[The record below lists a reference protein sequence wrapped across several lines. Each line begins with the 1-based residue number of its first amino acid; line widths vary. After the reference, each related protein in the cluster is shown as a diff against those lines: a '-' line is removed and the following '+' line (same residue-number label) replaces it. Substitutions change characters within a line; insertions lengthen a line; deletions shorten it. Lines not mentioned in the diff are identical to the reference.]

1 MNKMGIYFG
10 YWTKDWIVDFSK
22 YAKKAYD
29 LGFDIIEYDLGAIMD
44 SPKEYQE
51 KLKDT
56 IENLDIDITFCIG
69 LSEDYDIS
77 SGDSRVRSKGIE
89 FLKNAVR
96 ETHRLGGNQ
105 LSGIIYGAWGA
116 ALNPGEKD
124 KSSYLERSA
133 SSFKEVVKVAEKLEV
148 TLNVEVAN
156 RFEQF
161 MLNTAEEAKD
171 FIKMVDSDRL
181 KIHLD
186 TFHMNIE
193 EDSFSGAI
201 KLAGDDLGHF
211 HIGENNRKLP
221 GQGHLPW
228 EEIMGALKEIN
239 YQGAI
244 VMEPFLLPGGDI
256 AQDVKV
262 WRDLDIKNKDEE
274 AKKAKEYL
282 ISLLK

>member
-22 YAKKAYD
+22 YAKKAAD

-44 SPKEYQE
+44 SPQEYQE

-56 IENLDIDITFCIG
+56 IEKLNIDITFCIG
-69 LSEDYDIS
+69 LSKKYDIS

-89 FLKNAVR
+89 FLKNAVK

-116 ALNPGEKD
+116 SLNPGEKD
-124 KSSYLERSA
+124 KSLYLERSA
-133 SSFKEVVKVAEKLEV
+133 ESFKEVVKVAEKLGV
-148 TLNVEVAN
+148 TCNVEVAN

-161 MLNTAEEAKD
+161 MLNTAEEAKE
-171 FIKMVDSDRL
+171 FIKMVGSDRL

-193 EDSFSGAI
+193 EDSFSKAI

-221 GQGHLPW
+221 GRGHLPW
-228 EEIMGALKEIN
+228 EEIMGALKEIK
-239 YQGAI
+239 YEGAI

-262 WRDLDIKNKDEE
+262 WRNLDIKNKDEE
-274 AKKAKEYL
+274 AKKAKDYL
-282 ISLLK
+282 INLLK

>member
-22 YAKKAYD
+22 YAKKASD

-51 KLKDT
+51 KLKKT

-69 LSEDYDIS
+69 LSEDHDIS

-116 ALNPGEKD
+116 GLNPGEKD
-124 KSSYLERSA
+124 KSPYLKRSA
-133 SSFKEVVKVAEKLEV
+133 NSFKEVVKVAEELGV
-148 TLNVEVAN
+148 TCNVEVAN

-161 MLNTAEEAKD
+161 MLNTAEEAKE

-193 EDSFSGAI
+193 EDSFSEAI

-221 GQGHLPW
+221 GRGHLPW
-228 EEIMGALKEIN
+228 EEIMGALKEIK
-239 YQGAI
+239 YEGAI

-262 WRDLDIKNKDEE
+262 WRDLDIKNKDKE

-282 ISLLK
+282 VNLLK

>member
-1 MNKMGIYFG
+1 MNKIGIYFG

-29 LGFDIIEYDLGAIMD
+29 LGFDIIEYDLGAIME
-44 SPKEYQE
+44 SPKEYQDKLQKTIE
-51 KLKDT
+51 KL
-56 IENLDIDITFCIG
+56 NIDITFCIG
-69 LSEDYDIS
+69 LSEEYDIS
-77 SGDSRVRSKGIE
+77 SGNSRIRSKGIE
-89 FLKNAVR
+89 FLKKAIK
-96 ETHRLGGNQ
+96 ETNRLGGNQ

-116 ALNPGEKD
+116 SLNPGEKD
-124 KSSYLERSA
+124 KVSYLERSA
-133 SSFKEVVKVAEKLEV
+133 DSFKELVKVAEKFEV
-148 TLNVEVAN
+148 NLNLEVAN

-161 MLNTAEEAKD
+161 MLNTSEEAKE
-171 FIKMVDSDRL
+171 FIKMVNSNRL

-193 EDSFSGAI
+193 EDSFSEAI

-244 VMEPFLLPGGDI
+244 VMEPFLLAGGDI

-262 WRDLDIKNKDEE
+262 WRDLDIENKDEE

-282 ISLLK
+282 INLLK

>member
-22 YAKKAYD
+22 YAKKAAD

-44 SPKEYQE
+44 SPQEYQE

-56 IENLDIDITFCIG
+56 IEKLNIDITFCIG
-69 LSEDYDIS
+69 LSKKYDIS

-89 FLKNAVR
+89 FLKNAVK

-116 ALNPGEKD
+116 SLNPGEKD
-124 KSSYLERSA
+124 KSLYLERSA
-133 SSFKEVVKVAEKLEV
+133 ESFKEVVKVAEKLGV
-148 TLNVEVAN
+148 TCNVEVAN

-161 MLNTAEEAKD
+161 MLNTAEEAKE
-171 FIKMVDSDRL
+171 FIKMVGSDRL

-193 EDSFSGAI
+193 EDSFSKAI

-221 GQGHLPW
+221 GRGHLPW
-228 EEIMGALKEIN
+228 EEIMGALKEIK
-239 YQGAI
+239 YEGAI

-262 WRDLDIKNKDEE
+262 WRNLDIKNKDEE

-282 ISLLK
+282 INLLK